1 MSLEH
6 PLRILVLIPLISYFL
21 NERVIQKDHNK
32 TRTENEHLF
41 GQIYEVFSPN
51 MAKLKLQECKG
62 IAAT

>member
-6 PLRILVLIPLISYFL
+6 PLWILVLIPLISYFL

-51 MAKLKLQECKG
+51 MAHRH
-62 IAAT
+62 